1 MRTILFPCHFSHP
14 LGIDIG
20 KSCGR
25 GGPMSQPESRHLAFH
40 KVPSFESWTVHSN
53 VSIEI
58 LLAIGNGYFLVS
70 RKLMRTVEK
79 KTIA

>member
-1 MRTILFPCHFSHP
+1 
-14 LGIDIG
+14 
-20 KSCGR
+20 
-25 GGPMSQPESRHLAFH
+25 MSQPESRHLAFH